1 MRATKEM
8 VSMVYLIAKDHTPDF
23 DFKPEQPKPY
33 GEIERSGKSR
43 KSDRKRAPKWGKRC

>member
-1 MRATKEM
+1 MRATKAM
-8 VSMVYLIAKDHTPDF
+8 SAMAYLIAYGNASEF

-43 KSDRKRAPKWGKRC
+43 KSDRKRAPRWRR